1 MDNITIPAL
10 LLNDTNNTC
19 PAPLLWT
26 KDVVEDEQAA
36 LGICITAAVIHA
48 IFWFQLIF
56 SSAIRQQS
64 MQWIYV
70 YLLTDIFLLLRFCFS
85 YTIHTT
91 STECQPSRSRI
102 LFICYFEAIL
112 DNYFNILKVYILLVL
127 NLCRYIQIAYN
138 KNVYQSSRCLLV
150 LAHLGIYII
159 PLLVYIAPCIL
170 GWTDVGGFVR
180 DTCVIFYANMYI
192 QIFNTIFAFALP
204 IFLNILVISASIHHI
219 RIKAALQKSQHY
231 VSAREKFH
239 RSLVI
244 QFICFYALWAGLWS
258 PNIIVYQ
265 ASINKKNV
273 IYIVGILNYI
283 DVAIDPIIIAALDFR
298 LWHAWRKHL
307 VRIKNTILLNAPSH
321 ARVQPSTA
329 NVHTISFKTPRQ
341 KTTTM

>member
-1 MDNITIPAL
+1 MDNITMETL
-10 LLNDTNNTC
+10 LLNNTNNTC
-19 PAPLLWT
+19 PAPLLWP

-48 IFWFQLIF
+48 IFWLQLIF
-56 SSAIRQQS
+56 SSSIRQKS
-64 MQWIYV
+64 MQWIYA
-70 YLLTDIFLLLRFCFS
+70 YLLTDMFLLLRFCFS

-204 IFLNILVISASIHHI
+204 IFLNILVISASIRHI
-219 RIKAALQKSQHY
+219 HSKAALQKSQHY
-231 VSAREKFH
+231 VSAREKLH

-244 QFICFYALWAGLWS
+244 QFICFYTLWAGLWS

-298 LWHAWRKHL
+298 LWHAWRRHL
-307 VRIKNTILLNAPSH
+307 LRVKNTMLCNQLSLTRI
-321 ARVQPSTA
+321 QPTTA
-329 NVHTISFKTPRQ
+329 NLNTISQ
-341 KTTTM
+341 KIARAKNN